1 MSAPSTAH
9 APAPRPAELRLS
21 TEVTTWVSEGLITE
35 EQGAR
40 LLARG
45 PVVAPPAHHPA
56 ATSVVAEALGYLG
69 GVVVLV
75 GALLIGA
82 RVWHQLDTTGRLVLL
97 GLAAALLV
105 AAGAA
110 VPTRLGPPGQRLRAV
125 LWTASLGATA
135 ATFGV
140 LAVDVLDLDGPEVGH
155 LLQLGLGD
163 TAAA

>member
-9 APAPRPAELRLS
+9 APAPRPQDPRL
-21 TEVTTWVSEGLITE
+21 TAEVTTWVAEGLITD

-45 PVVAPPAHHPA
+45 PVAAPPAHRPA
-56 ATSVVAEALGYLG
+56 PTSVVAEALGYLG

-75 GALLIGA
+75 GAILIGA
-82 RVWHQLDTTGRLVLL
+82 RVWHQIDTPGRLAVL

-140 LAVDVLDLDGPEVGH
+140 FAVEVLDFDGAEVG
-155 LLQLGLGD
+155 LVAAG
-163 TAAA
+163 TAT